1 VRVGKE
7 TNVEEIELFID
18 EVGEHL
24 TGLAKSDLVV
34 GDSITLGKVTIVPLS
49 HVGLGFGGGGGGGEE
64 PGDRKR
70 PKSSGSGQGTG
81 GGGSVKPVALAVFRE
96 DGVEIMKIP
105 RKPSAMARF
114 LDRVPDLIDKLKD

>member
-1 VRVGKE
+1 VRLEKE
-7 TNVEEIELFID
+7 TNVEDIELFID
-18 EVGEHL
+18 EVGDHL

-34 GDSITLGKVTIVPLS
+34 GSSITLGKVTVVPLS

-64 PGDRKR
+64 PGSRER
-70 PKSSGSGQGTG
+70 PKSSGGGQGAG
-81 GGGSVKPVALAVFRE
+81 GGGSVTPVALAVFKD

-114 LDRVPDLIDKLKD
+114 FDRVPDLIDKLKD